1 VTIAYATT
9 GERPEYV
16 QPRLRAMRAWTR
28 EVLSELDRESWGSV
42 FRFTGLSLDRVYETP
57 LFDEPVWLR
66 PDEEKP
72 VPLLTA

>member
-16 QPRLRAMRAWTR
+16 QTRLRAMRAWTR
-28 EVLSELDRESWGSV
+28 EVLSELDRESWASV
-42 FRFTGLSLDRVYETP
+42 FRFTGLSLDGVYETP
-57 LFDEPVWLR
+57 LFEAPVWVR
-66 PDEEKP
+66 PDEETR